1 MIIQIYA
8 FTRLADAL
16 AAVDLGV
23 NHVGFVA
30 GRYGLV
36 YGELDFSEAR
46 SLVEG
51 LPVHAVSVALT
62 MATEVDEIV
71 RMAYA
76 VKPHIVHI
84 STDPL
89 DVDETAMRTLR
100 QRLPETIRLM
110 KAIPV
115 AGEES
120 LELALRFAPYSD
132 FLLLDTKIRGFPGV
146 GATGHTHDWQLSRRV
161 VEAVN
166 VPVILAGGLSAENVA
181 QAIQQVR
188 PYGVD
193 SNTHTN
199 RPGSPV
205 EKDLQRIAAFVQAV
219 RRAIQEER
227 G

>member
-8 FTRLADAL
+8 FTRLSDAL
-16 AAVDLGV
+16 TAVDLGV
-23 NHVGFVA
+23 NHIGFVA

-36 YGELDFSEAR
+36 HGELDFSEAR
-46 SLVEG
+46 ALVEG
-51 LPVHAVSVALT
+51 LPAHAVSVALT

-71 RMAYA
+71 RMAHA

-89 DVDETAMRTLR
+89 DVDEAAMQALR
-100 QRLPETIRLM
+100 QRLPDTIRLM

-115 AGEES
+115 GGEES
-120 LELALRFAPYSD
+120 LELAFRFAPYCD
-132 FLLLDTKIRGFPGV
+132 FLLLDTKVVGFPGV
-146 GATGHTHDWQLSRRV
+146 GATGHTHDWQLSRRI
-161 VEAVN
+161 VEAVK

-181 QAIQQVR
+181 QAIHQVR

-219 RRAIQEER
+219 RRAVQEE
-227 G
+227 GG

>member
-16 AAVDLGV
+16 ATVELGV
-23 NHVGFVA
+23 DHIGFVA
-30 GRYGLV
+30 GRYGIV
-36 YGELDFSEAR
+36 HGELDFKEAR
-46 SLVEG
+46 ALVEG
-51 LPVHAVSVALT
+51 LPTHATSVALT
-62 MATEVDEIV
+62 MATEVDEILRMVQEV
-71 RMAYA
+71 R
-76 VKPHIVHI
+76 PHVVHI

-89 DVDETAMRTLR
+89 DVDETAMKILKHH
-100 QRLPETIRLM
+100 LPEGVRLM

-120 LELALRFAPYSD
+120 LELARRFSPYCD
-132 FLLLDTKIRGFPGV
+132 FILLDTKVTGLPGV
-146 GATGHTHDWQLSRRV
+146 GATGMTHNWRLSRQI
-161 VEAVN
+161 VETVN
-166 VPVILAGGLSAENVA
+166 VPVILAGGLSPENVA
-181 QAIQQVR
+181 EAIRQVR

-219 RRAIQEER
+219 RQAEWE
-227 G
+227 GKD